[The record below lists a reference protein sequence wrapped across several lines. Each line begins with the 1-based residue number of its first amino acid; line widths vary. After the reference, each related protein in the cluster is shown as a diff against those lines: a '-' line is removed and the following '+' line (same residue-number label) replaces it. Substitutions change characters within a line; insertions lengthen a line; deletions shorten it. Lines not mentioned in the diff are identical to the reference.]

1 MNFPPRP
8 AMVFRAKEDAEDAN
22 DAAETKEATLA
33 VSSSSRREV
42 NRDDS
47 VNCEE
52 SIEEASE
59 ATLGAGERACCA
71 EPNAQPSIPERRES
85 ATEP

>member
-1 MNFPPRP
+1 
-8 AMVFRAKEDAEDAN
+8 MVFRAKEDAEDAN
-22 DAAETKEATLA
+22 DAAEIKEATLA
-33 VSSSSRREV
+33 VASSSRREV